1 MLGSPEAFKDY
12 IPNEQLMDDMGGSS
26 GFIWNNND
34 VSKWEEFSSRL
45 PDETVDNWLTSKENR
60 KIIKSKML

>member
-1 MLGSPEAFKDY
+1 
-12 IPNEQLMDDMGGSS
+12 MDDMGGSS

-34 VSKWEEFSSRL
+34 ISKWEEFSSRL
-45 PDETVDNWLTSKENR
+45 PDETVDNWLTSKENG